1 MSYVGDSSE
10 RGKGRRSGTVD
21 VSTVETRHFW
31 DWRVDG
37 AGETKV
43 WRAARRR
50 QQHRRRSWRRERAV
64 IEKEVRS
71 RWLKAARDEDGFI
84 FDEQGRQIGWA
95 GRSGGSAAP
104 YQTRQLHRS
113 HIFLE
118 TSCALPAP
126 PFIE

>member
-1 MSYVGDSSE
+1 MG
-10 RGKGRRSGTVD
+10 
-21 VSTVETRHFW
+21 
-31 DWRVDG
+31 
-37 AGETKV
+37 
-43 WRAARRR
+43 RAARRR
-50 QQHRRRSWRRERAV
+50 QQRRRRSWRRERAV

-84 FDEQGRQIGWA
+84 FDEQGAADQL
-95 GRSGGSAAP
+95 GRAVSGSAAP